1 MLREARI
8 ILPYDTGDGEADRA
22 AHLYLT
28 EQLTKFFGGFTVH
41 SGQGAWAKDPQT
53 IVYDEVRIY
62 DVAIEDNNDTFAR
75 FSDIAVEAGH
85 KLHQDSVYVR
95 GPKGDVEIIPLKTPT
110 DIATEHLQEA
120 EPTDHLADG
129 KTLGQKRL
137 PAVGEIWETRCGAL
151 VAVLSAASILD
162 GGYNVVSLT
171 RGQTP
176 RQPGVVN
183 VVDLDGFILRDHTPA
198 AYDLVRYKK
207 RFDD

>member
-28 EQLTKFFGGFTVH
+28 EQLAERFGGFTVH
-41 SGQGAWAKDPQT
+41 SGQGAWAKDAQT

-62 DVAIEDNNDTFAR
+62 DLAIEHSVANNDALR
-75 FSDIAVEAGH
+75 DIASIAGC
-85 KLHQDSVYVR
+85 KLNRDAVHVR
-95 GPKGDVEIIPLKTPT
+95 YTTQDVEIVALKTPT
-110 DIATEHLQEA
+110 EIAVETLQEA

-129 KTLGQKRL
+129 KILGQKRL
-137 PAVGEIWETRCGAL
+137 PAVGEVWETRCGAL

-162 GGYNVVSLT
+162 GGYNIVSLT
-171 RGQTP
+171 RGTSA
-176 RQPGVVN
+176 RQPGIVN

-198 AYDLVRYKK
+198 AYDLVLYRK